1 MLQLLQT
8 VAAPWQH
15 GKNLRLILGWARAGA
30 RLGLLLRLESGSVPN
45 SLLLGAAPFMTS
57 LAVDKFPVA
66 RLSLSL
72 SLSFPRVFAISHASL
87 PPNQLVKRRTR
98 LYTPNWHSYS
108 CLIFIFMFI
117 FTQVSLSLP
126 LSLVQLASFIK
137 IDRKS

>member
-15 GKNLRLILGWARAGA
+15 GNLANFRLILGWARAGA
-30 RLGLLLRLESGSVPN
+30 RLALLLRLESGSVPY
-45 SLLLGAAPFMTS
+45 SRTLLLGAAPFMTS

-66 RLSLSL
+66 RLSLYL

-98 LYTPNWHSYS
+98 LYTQNWHSYS
-108 CLIFIFMFI
+108 CLIFMFI

-126 LSLVQLASFIK
+126 RSCS
-137 IDRKS
+137 

>member
-15 GKNLRLILGWARAGA
+15 GSLANFRLILGWARAGA
-30 RLGLLLRLESGSVPN
+30 RLSLLLRLESGSVPY

-66 RLSLSL
+66 RLSLYL
-72 SLSFPRVFAISHASL
+72 SLSFSGVFAISHASL

-108 CLIFIFMFI
+108 CLIFMFI

>member
-15 GKNLRLILGWARAGA
+15 GNLANFRLILGWARAGA
-30 RLGLLLRLESGSVPN
+30 RLGLLLRLESGSVPY
-45 SLLLGAAPFMTS
+45 SRTLLLGAAPFMTS

-66 RLSLSL
+66 RLCLSPSLY
-72 SLSFPRVFAISHASL
+72 LSFSRVFAISHASL

-108 CLIFIFMFI
+108 CLIFMFI
-117 FTQVSLSLP
+117 FTQGSLSLP
-126 LSLVQLASFIK
+126 LSLSC
-137 IDRKS
+137 S

>member
-15 GKNLRLILGWARAGA
+15 GNLANFRLILGWARAGA
-30 RLGLLLRLESGSVPN
+30 RLALLLRLESSSVPY

-72 SLSFPRVFAISHASL
+72 STPLFLSLECLQLATLHCRQISWLKDALVFTLQTGTHIRA
-87 PPNQLVKRRTR
+87 
-98 LYTPNWHSYS
+98 SYS
-108 CLIFIFMFI
+108 CSYSHKSH
-117 FTQVSLSLP
+117 SLSLP
-126 LSLVQLASFIK
+126 LSRAVSVIY
-137 IDRKS
+137 

>member
-30 RLGLLLRLESGSVPN
+30 RLGLLLRLESGSVPY

-66 RLSLSL
+66 LLSLPLFIPLSLECLQLATLHCRQISWLKDALVFTLQTGTHIRASYSCSYSHKSHSLSL
-72 SLSFPRVFAISHASL
+72 SLSCS
-87 PPNQLVKRRTR
+87 
-98 LYTPNWHSYS
+98 
-108 CLIFIFMFI
+108 
-117 FTQVSLSLP
+117 
-126 LSLVQLASFIK
+126 
-137 IDRKS
+137 

>member
-15 GKNLRLILGWARAGA
+15 GSLANFRQILGWARAGA
-30 RLGLLLRLESGSVPN
+30 RLSLLLRLESGSVPY
-45 SLLLGAAPFMTS
+45 SRTLLLGAAPFMTS

-72 SLSFPRVFAISHASL
+72 SLSFSGVFAISHASL

-108 CLIFIFMFI
+108 CHIFMFI

-126 LSLVQLASFIK
+126 RSCS
-137 IDRKS
+137 